1 MAKLTV
7 RDLKVNGKRVLL
19 RVDYN
24 VPLEEQEGIDDP
36 VRMYLREIGKVYLL
50 SGADEKRLARQMER
64 ATAMNMQAVV
74 ICTSAVRPAFKKL
87 TDRFIPNVCVLSYDE
102 VLSNVEIRSLGT
114 VELSDAD

>member
-1 MAKLTV
+1 M
-7 RDLKVNGKRVLL
+7 
-19 RVDYN
+19 
-24 VPLEEQEGIDDP
+24 DP
-36 VRMYLREIGKVYLL
+36 GLANRMMQ
-50 SGADEKRLARQMER
+50 SLARQMER

-74 ICTSAVRPAFKKL
+74 ICSSAVRPAFKKL